1 MKGKSLD
8 WPPKSENEQPAE
20 ENTKSATVLLMA
32 HLRHAAAV
40 QRNRYLHRFKD
51 ARAQRPENYK
61 AVDKIKIT
69 L

>member
-20 ENTKSATVLLMA
+20 ENAISATVLLMA

-51 ARAQRPENYK
+51 AGAQRPENYK
-61 AVDKIKIT
+61 AADKIKIT